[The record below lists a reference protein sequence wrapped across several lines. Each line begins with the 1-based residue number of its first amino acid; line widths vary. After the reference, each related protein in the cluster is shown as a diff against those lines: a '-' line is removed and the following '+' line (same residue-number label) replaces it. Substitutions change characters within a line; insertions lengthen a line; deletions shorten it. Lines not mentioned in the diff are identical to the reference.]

1 MTGLAPTRKVSTAGV
16 SGAATAVVLWIV
28 DSAGVE
34 VPAGIAA
41 AIATIV
47 AAALAYAVPPAG
59 PDLPPSR

>member
-1 MTGLAPTRKVSTAGV
+1 MAGSAPTRKVSTAGV

-28 DSAGVE
+28 DSAGVD

-59 PDLPPSR
+59 RDLPR